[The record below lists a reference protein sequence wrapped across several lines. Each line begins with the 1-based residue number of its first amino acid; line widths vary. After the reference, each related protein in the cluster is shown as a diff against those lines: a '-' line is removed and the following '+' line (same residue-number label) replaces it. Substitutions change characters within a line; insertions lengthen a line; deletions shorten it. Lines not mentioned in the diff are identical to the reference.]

1 MYRYFFKRFFDFI
14 ISLVCICCLSPLL
27 VILAIIGI
35 FAMKGNPFFIQKR
48 PGRQRKNGV
57 ERVFKLIKFRTMS
70 NAKDEDGNLLPDD
83 KRINGYGKFLR
94 STSLDELPELFN
106 IFIGNMAFIGPRPQ
120 LVKDLV
126 FMSDEQRKRHKV
138 RPGLSGLAQVNGRNS
153 ITWEEK
159 FAYDLKYIENVTFWS
174 DLILILKTIGKVFK
188 RENTVREGTVSDIDY
203 GDCLLNAGKITKEE
217 YEEKQN
223 WAKEM
228 Y

>member
-1 MYRYFFKRFFDFI
+1 M
-14 ISLVCICCLSPLL
+14 V
-27 VILAIIGI
+27 
-35 FAMKGNPFFIQKR
+35 
-48 PGRQRKNGV
+48 
-57 ERVFKLIKFRTMS
+57 T
-70 NAKDEDGNLLPDD
+70 
-83 KRINGYGKFLR
+83 
-94 STSLDELPELFN
+94 
-106 IFIGNMAFIGPRPQ
+106 
-120 LVKDLV
+120 
-126 FMSDEQRKRHKV
+126 
-138 RPGLSGLAQVNGRNS
+138 VNNS